1 MAREVIWLER
11 SQLLS
16 STFQL
21 MVEQS
26 LVGREEQEEQG
37 SVFFFLFLEDS
48 LQDEEELLDAWLPIE
63 A

>member
-1 MAREVIWLER
+1 MER